1 MKKFEKYLKS
11 AMREKAPDSW
21 DKIEATAKENI
32 PQKEAKK
39 RNFKFIYSPASL
51 MICAVIVIAAIAVVP
66 NLDRIFNPV
75 PTTASSESTFSYES
89 TDGSTTGNHGIAD
102 TTTEATIPTTEGTT
116 TATTIETTRGTIAT
130 TDGTMI
136 ETTDTTS
143 GVETIVTSTT
153 TPSATS
159 TTGIPEYAHE
169 KREATFENEYGSYSV
184 KYKYYTD
191 SAVYG
196 KIKITEIT
204 VISGSE
210 FMLEPAFMLEGRSV
224 DLPAEIF
231 IENKTGATLKKF
243 IFAEGIKAVF
253 AEVSDGAESIYVP
266 ASLENI
272 NPSHMSSGKSVFFAD
287 NLTRIDVS
295 EESNTYAS
303 ENGVLFS
310 KDKTAL
316 IRFPAAHTEK
326 RFIIQRSVSEVYVDA
341 FTGADL
347 DALTVHGG
355 ISEIHFEHLHIGR
368 LYLSA
373 PSINVICG
381 DGAVID
387 SMSTLKKH

>member
-21 DKIEATAKENI
+21 DKIEAAAKENI

-102 TTTEATIPTTEGTT
+102 TTTQATIETTAATI
-116 TATTIETTRGTIAT
+116 ATTIETTIAT
-130 TDGTMI
+130 TDTMI
-136 ETTDTTS
+136 ETTNTTTA
-143 GVETIVTSTT
+143 VETIVTTT
-153 TPSATS
+153 T
-159 TTGIPEYAHE
+159 GMPEYAHE
-169 KREATFENEYGSYSV
+169 EREAAFENEYGSYSV
-184 KYKYYTD
+184 KYKYYTE

-196 KIKITEIT
+196 KIEITEIT

-210 FMLEPAFMLEGRSV
+210 FMLEPAFMLDGRSI

-231 IENKTGATLKKF
+231 IENKTGAPLKKL
-243 IFAEGIKAVF
+243 IFAEGIKSVF

-272 NPSHMSSGKSVFFAD
+272 NPSHKSSGTSVFFAD
-287 NLTRIDVS
+287 NLTHIDVS
-295 EESNTYAS
+295 GESNVYAS

-310 KDKTAL
+310 KDKAML
-316 IRFPAAHTEK
+316 IRFPAAHAEK
-326 RFIIQRSVSEVYVDA
+326 NYTIPKDALEVSADA

-347 DALTVHGG
+347 EALTVHGG
-355 ISEIHFEHLHIGR
+355 ISEIHFENLHIGK
-368 LYLSA
+368 LYLAS
-373 PSINVICG
+373 PSIVVSRG

-387 SMSTLKKH
+387 RIMTMKK

>member
-1 MKKFEKYLKS
+1 MKKFAKYLKS

-89 TDGSTTGNHGIAD
+89 TTGNHGIAD
-102 TTTEATIPTTEGTT
+102 TTTEAMIETT
-116 TATTIETTRGTIAT
+116 TIAATIETTIAT
-130 TDGTMI
+130 TDTMI
-136 ETTDTTS
+136 ETTNTTT
-143 GVETIVTSTT
+143 VIETIVTTT
-153 TPSATS
+153 T
-159 TTGIPEYAHE
+159 GMPEYAHE
-169 KREATFENEYGSYSV
+169 EREATFENEYGSYSV

-191 SAVYG
+191 STVYG
-196 KIKITEIT
+196 KIEITEIT

-210 FMLEPAFMLEGRSV
+210 FMLEPAFMLEGRSI

-253 AEVSDGAESIYVP
+253 AEVSDGAESIYIP

-272 NPSHMSSGKSVFFAD
+272 NPSHMSSGTSVFFAD
-287 NLTRIDVS
+287 NLTHIDVS
-295 EESNTYAS
+295 GENNTYSS

-310 KDKTAL
+310 KDKTTL

>member
-1 MKKFEKYLKS
+1 MKKFEKYLKN

-21 DKIEATAKENI
+21 DKIEAAAKENI

-102 TTTEATIPTTEGTT
+102 TTTEAMIETT
-116 TATTIETTRGTIAT
+116 TTIAATIETTIAT
-130 TDGTMI
+130 TDTMI
-136 ETTDTTS
+136 ETTNTTT
-143 GVETIVTSTT
+143 VIETIVTTT
-153 TPSATS
+153 T
-159 TTGIPEYAHE
+159 GMPEYAHE
-169 KREATFENEYGSYSV
+169 EREATFENEYGSYSV

-196 KIKITEIT
+196 KIEITEIT

-210 FMLEPAFMLEGRSV
+210 FMLEPAFMLEGRSI

-243 IFAEGIKAVF
+243 IFAEGIKSVF
-253 AEVSDGAESIYVP
+253 AEVSDGAESIYIP

-272 NPSHMSSGKSVFFAD
+272 NPSHMSSGASVFFAD
-287 NLTRIDVS
+287 NLTHIDVS
-295 EESNTYAS
+295 GENNTYSS

-310 KDKTAL
+310 KDKTTL

-381 DGAVID
+381 NGAVID

>member
-11 AMREKAPDSW
+11 AMRGKAPDSW
-21 DKIEATAKENI
+21 DKIEAAAKENI

-75 PTTASSESTFSYES
+75 PTTASSESTLSYES

-102 TTTEATIPTTEGTT
+102 TTTQATIETTAATI
-116 TATTIETTRGTIAT
+116 ATTIETTIGTTIAT
-130 TDGTMI
+130 TDTMT
-136 ETTDTTS
+136 ETTNTTTV
-143 GVETIVTSTT
+143 VETIVTTT
-153 TPSATS
+153 T
-159 TTGIPEYAHE
+159 GMPEYAHE
-169 KREATFENEYGSYSV
+169 EREAAFENEYGSYSV
-184 KYKYYTD
+184 KYKYYTE

-196 KIKITEIT
+196 KIEITEIT

-210 FMLEPAFMLEGRSV
+210 FMLEPAFMLDGRSI

-231 IENKTGATLKKF
+231 IENKTGAPLKKL
-243 IFAEGIKAVF
+243 IFAEGIKSVF

-266 ASLENI
+266 SSLENI
-272 NPSHMSSGKSVFFAD
+272 NPSHKSSGTSVFFAD
-287 NLTRIDVS
+287 NLTHIDVS
-295 EESNTYAS
+295 GESNVYAS

-310 KDKTAL
+310 KDKAML
-316 IRFPAAHTEK
+316 IRFPAAHAEK
-326 RFIIQRSVSEVYVDA
+326 NYIIPKDVSEVSADA

-347 DALTVHGG
+347 EALTVHGG
-355 ISEIHFEHLHIGR
+355 ISEIHFENLHIGK
-368 LYLSA
+368 LYLAS
-373 PSINVICG
+373 PSIVVSRG

-387 SMSTLKKH
+387 RIMTMKK

>member
-1 MKKFEKYLKS
+1 MKKFAKYLKS

-102 TTTEATIPTTEGTT
+102 TTTEAMIETT
-116 TATTIETTRGTIAT
+116 TTIAATIETTIAT
-130 TDGTMI
+130 TDTMI
-136 ETTDTTS
+136 ETTNTTT
-143 GVETIVTSTT
+143 VIETIVTTT
-153 TPSATS
+153 T
-159 TTGIPEYAHE
+159 GMPEYAHE
-169 KREATFENEYGSYSV
+169 EREATFENEYGSYSV

-191 SAVYG
+191 STVYG
-196 KIKITEIT
+196 KIEITEIT

-210 FMLEPAFMLEGRSV
+210 FMLEPAFMLEGRSI

-231 IENKTGATLKKF
+231 IENKTGATMKKF

-253 AEVSDGAESIYVP
+253 AEVSDGAESIYIP

-272 NPSHMSSGKSVFFAD
+272 NPSHMSSGASVFFAD
-287 NLTRIDVS
+287 NLTHIDVS
-295 EESNTYAS
+295 GENNTYSS

>member
-21 DKIEATAKENI
+21 DKIEAAAKENI

-102 TTTEATIPTTEGTT
+102 TTTEAMIETT
-116 TATTIETTRGTIAT
+116 TTTTIAATIETTIAT
-130 TDGTMI
+130 TDTMI
-136 ETTDTTS
+136 ETTNTTT
-143 GVETIVTSTT
+143 VIETIVTTT
-153 TPSATS
+153 T
-159 TTGIPEYAHE
+159 GMPEYAHE
-169 KREATFENEYGSYSV
+169 EREATFENEYGSYSV

-196 KIKITEIT
+196 KIEITEIT

-210 FMLEPAFMLEGRSV
+210 FMLEPAFMLDGKNI

-253 AEVSDGAESIYVP
+253 AEVSDGAESIYIP

-272 NPSHMSSGKSVFFAD
+272 NPSHMSSGTSVFFAD
-287 NLTRIDVS
+287 NLTHIDVS
-295 EESNTYAS
+295 GENNTYSS

>member
-102 TTTEATIPTTEGTT
+102 TTTEAMIETT
-116 TATTIETTRGTIAT
+116 TTIAATIETTIAT
-130 TDGTMI
+130 TDTMI
-136 ETTDTTS
+136 ETTNTTT
-143 GVETIVTSTT
+143 VIETIVTTT
-153 TPSATS
+153 T
-159 TTGIPEYAHE
+159 GMPEYAHE
-169 KREATFENEYGSYSV
+169 EREATFENEYGSYSV

-196 KIKITEIT
+196 KIEITEIT

-210 FMLEPAFMLEGRSV
+210 FMLEPAFMLDGKNI

-253 AEVSDGAESIYVP
+253 AEVSDGAESIYIP

-272 NPSHMSSGKSVFFAD
+272 NPSHMSSGTSVFFAD
-287 NLTRIDVS
+287 NLTHIDVS
-295 EESNTYAS
+295 GENNTYSS

-310 KDKTAL
+310 KDKAIL

>member
-1 MKKFEKYLKS
+1 MKKFAKYLKS

-102 TTTEATIPTTEGTT
+102 TTTEAMIETT
-116 TATTIETTRGTIAT
+116 TTIAATIETTIAT
-130 TDGTMI
+130 TDTMI
-136 ETTDTTS
+136 ETTNTTT
-143 GVETIVTSTT
+143 VIETIVTTT
-153 TPSATS
+153 T
-159 TTGIPEYAHE
+159 GMPEYAHE
-169 KREATFENEYGSYSV
+169 EREATFENEYGSYSV

-196 KIKITEIT
+196 KIEITEIT

-210 FMLEPAFMLEGRSV
+210 FMLEPAFMLEGRSI

-272 NPSHMSSGKSVFFAD
+272 NPSHMSSGTSVFFAD
-287 NLTRIDVS
+287 NLAHIDVS
-295 EESNTYAS
+295 GENNTYSS

>member
-102 TTTEATIPTTEGTT
+102 TTTEAMIETT
-116 TATTIETTRGTIAT
+116 TTIAATIETTIAT
-130 TDGTMI
+130 TDTMI
-136 ETTDTTS
+136 ETTNTTT
-143 GVETIVTSTT
+143 VIETIVTTT
-153 TPSATS
+153 T
-159 TTGIPEYAHE
+159 GMPEYAHE
-169 KREATFENEYGSYSV
+169 EREAAFENEYGSYSV

-196 KIKITEIT
+196 KIEITEIT

-210 FMLEPAFMLEGRSV
+210 FMLEPAFMLEGRSI

-272 NPSHMSSGKSVFFAD
+272 NPSHKSSGTSVFFAD
-287 NLTRIDVS
+287 NLTHIDVS
-295 EESNTYAS
+295 GESNVYAS

-310 KDKTAL
+310 KDKTTL

>member
-21 DKIEATAKENI
+21 DKIEAAAKENI

-102 TTTEATIPTTEGTT
+102 TTTEAMIETT
-116 TATTIETTRGTIAT
+116 TTIAATIETTIAT
-130 TDGTMI
+130 TDTMI
-136 ETTDTTS
+136 ETTNTTT
-143 GVETIVTSTT
+143 VIETIVTTT
-153 TPSATS
+153 T
-159 TTGIPEYAHE
+159 GMPEYAHE
-169 KREATFENEYGSYSV
+169 EREATFENEYGSYSV

-191 SAVYG
+191 STVYG

-210 FMLEPAFMLEGRSV
+210 FMLEPAFMLEGRSI

-253 AEVSDGAESIYVP
+253 AEVSDGAESIYIP

-272 NPSHMSSGKSVFFAD
+272 NPSHMSSGTSVFFAD

-295 EESNTYAS
+295 GENNTYSS

-316 IRFPAAHTEK
+316 IRFPAAHAEK

>member
-11 AMREKAPDSW
+11 AMREKAPDNW
-21 DKIEATAKENI
+21 DKIEAAAKDNI

-51 MICAVIVIAAIAVVP
+51 MICAAIVVAAIAVVP

-75 PTTASSESTFSYES
+75 PTTASSESISYES
-89 TDGSTTGNHGIAD
+89 TDGGTTSDHGIAD

-116 TATTIETTRGTIAT
+116 IAATTETTIAT

-136 ETTDTTS
+136 ETTDTTAI
-143 GVETIVTSTT
+143 ETIITT
-153 TPSATS
+153 
-159 TTGIPEYAHE
+159 TTGIPAYAHE

-184 KYKYYTD
+184 KYNYYTA

-196 KIKITEIT
+196 KIEITEIT

-210 FMLEPAFMLEGRSV
+210 FMLEPAFMLEGKSI

-231 IENKTGATLKKF
+231 IENKTGAPLKKF
-243 IFAEGIKAVF
+243 IFAEGIKSVF

-272 NPSHMSSGKSVFFAD
+272 APSHMSSGVSVFFAE
-287 NLTRIDVS
+287 NLMRIDVS
-295 EESNTYAS
+295 GENNVYSS

-310 KDKTAL
+310 KDKTTL
-316 IRFPAAHTEK
+316 IRFPAAHAEK
-326 RFIIQRSVSEVYVDA
+326 NYIIPSGTSEISVDA
-341 FTGADL
+341 FVGAEL
-347 DALTVHGG
+347 ESLTVPAGVPS
-355 ISEIHFEHLHIGR
+355 INLERLHIGK
-368 LYLSA
+368 LYLES
-373 PSINVICG
+373 PSTDVIRG
-381 DGAVID
+381 DDATVDMII
-387 SMSTLKKH
+387 TKK

>member
-11 AMREKAPDSW
+11 VMREKAPDSW

-75 PTTASSESTFSYES
+75 PTTASSESTSYES
-89 TDGSTTGNHGIAD
+89 TTDNHGIAD
-102 TTTEATIPTTEGTT
+102 TTTEAMIETT
-116 TATTIETTRGTIAT
+116 TTIAATIETTIAT
-130 TDGTMI
+130 TDTMI
-136 ETTDTTS
+136 ETTNTTT
-143 GVETIVTSTT
+143 VIETIVTTT
-153 TPSATS
+153 T
-159 TTGIPEYAHE
+159 GMPEYAHE
-169 KREATFENEYGSYSV
+169 EREATFENEYGSYSV

-196 KIKITEIT
+196 KIEITEIT

-210 FMLEPAFMLEGRSV
+210 FMLEPAFMLDGKSI

-253 AEVSDGAESIYVP
+253 AEVSDGAESIYIP

-272 NPSHMSSGKSVFFAD
+272 NPSHMSSGTSVFFAD
-287 NLTRIDVS
+287 NLTHIDVS
-295 EESNTYAS
+295 GENNTYSS

-310 KDKTAL
+310 KDKTTL

>member
-21 DKIEATAKENI
+21 DKIEAAAKENI

-89 TDGSTTGNHGIAD
+89 ADGSTTGNHGIAD
-102 TTTEATIPTTEGTT
+102 TTTEAMIETT
-116 TATTIETTRGTIAT
+116 TTIAATIETTIAT
-130 TDGTMI
+130 TDTMI
-136 ETTDTTS
+136 ETTNTTT
-143 GVETIVTSTT
+143 VIETIVTTT
-153 TPSATS
+153 T
-159 TTGIPEYAHE
+159 GMPEYAHE
-169 KREATFENEYGSYSV
+169 EREATFENEYGSYSV

-191 SAVYG
+191 STVYG

-210 FMLEPAFMLEGRSV
+210 FMLEPAFMLEGRSI

-253 AEVSDGAESIYVP
+253 AEVSDGAESIYIP

-272 NPSHMSSGKSVFFAD
+272 NPSHMSSGTSVFFAD

-295 EESNTYAS
+295 GENNTYSS

>member
-11 AMREKAPDSW
+11 AMLEKAPDSW

-89 TDGSTTGNHGIAD
+89 TTGNHGIAD
-102 TTTEATIPTTEGTT
+102 TTTQATIETTAATI
-116 TATTIETTRGTIAT
+116 ATTIETTIGTTIAT
-130 TDGTMI
+130 TDTMI
-136 ETTDTTS
+136 ETTNTTTA
-143 GVETIVTSTT
+143 VETIVTTT
-153 TPSATS
+153 T
-159 TTGIPEYAHE
+159 GMPEYAHE
-169 KREATFENEYGSYSV
+169 EREAAFENEYGSYSV
-184 KYKYYTD
+184 KYKYYTE

-196 KIKITEIT
+196 KIEITEIT

-210 FMLEPAFMLEGRSV
+210 FMLEPAFMLDGRSI

-231 IENKTGATLKKF
+231 IENKTGAPLKKL
-243 IFAEGIKAVF
+243 IFAEGIKSVF

-272 NPSHMSSGKSVFFAD
+272 NPSHKSSGTSVFFAD
-287 NLTRIDVS
+287 NLTHIDVS
-295 EESNTYAS
+295 GESNVYAS

-310 KDKTAL
+310 KDKAML
-316 IRFPAAHTEK
+316 IRFPAAHAEK
-326 RFIIQRSVSEVYVDA
+326 NYIIPKDASEVSADA

-347 DALTVHGG
+347 EALTVHGG
-355 ISEIHFEHLHIGR
+355 ISEIHFENLHIGK
-368 LYLSA
+368 LYLAS
-373 PSINVICG
+373 PSIVVSRG

-387 SMSTLKKH
+387 RIMTMKK

>member
-21 DKIEATAKENI
+21 DKIEAAAKENI

-75 PTTASSESTFSYES
+75 PTTASSESAFSYES

-102 TTTEATIPTTEGTT
+102 TTTQATIETTAATI
-116 TATTIETTRGTIAT
+116 ATTIETTIGTTIAT
-130 TDGTMI
+130 TDTMT
-136 ETTDTTS
+136 ETTNTTTA
-143 GVETIVTSTT
+143 VETIVTTT
-153 TPSATS
+153 T
-159 TTGIPEYAHE
+159 GMPEYAHE
-169 KREATFENEYGSYSV
+169 EREAAFENEYGSYSV
-184 KYKYYTD
+184 KYKYYTE

-196 KIKITEIT
+196 KIEITEIT

-210 FMLEPAFMLEGRSV
+210 FMLEPAFMLDGRSI

-231 IENKTGATLKKF
+231 IENKTGASLKKL
-243 IFAEGIKAVF
+243 IFAEGIKSVF

-266 ASLENI
+266 SSLENI
-272 NPSHMSSGKSVFFAD
+272 NPSHKSSGTSVFFAD
-287 NLTRIDVS
+287 NLTHIDVS
-295 EESNTYAS
+295 GESNVYAS

-310 KDKTAL
+310 KDKAIL
-316 IRFPAAHTEK
+316 IRFPAAHAEK
-326 RFIIQRSVSEVYVDA
+326 NYIIPKDALEVSADA

-347 DALTVHGG
+347 EALTVHGG
-355 ISEIHFEHLHIGR
+355 ISEIHFENLHIGK
-368 LYLSA
+368 LYLAS
-373 PSINVICG
+373 PSIVVSRG

-387 SMSTLKKH
+387 RIMTMKK

>member
-21 DKIEATAKENI
+21 DKIEAAAKENI

-102 TTTEATIPTTEGTT
+102 TTTEAMIETT
-116 TATTIETTRGTIAT
+116 TTTIAATIETTIAT
-130 TDGTMI
+130 TDTMI
-136 ETTDTTS
+136 ETTNTTT
-143 GVETIVTSTT
+143 VIETIVTTT
-153 TPSATS
+153 T
-159 TTGIPEYAHE
+159 GMPEYAHE
-169 KREATFENEYGSYSV
+169 EREATFENEYGSYSV

-196 KIKITEIT
+196 KIEITEIT

-210 FMLEPAFMLEGRSV
+210 FMLEPAFMLEGRSI

-253 AEVSDGAESIYVP
+253 AEVSDGAESIYIP

-272 NPSHMSSGKSVFFAD
+272 NPSHMSSGTSVFFAD

-295 EESNTYAS
+295 GENNTYAS
-303 ENGVLFS
+303 ESGVLFS
-310 KDKTAL
+310 KDKTTL

>member
-1 MKKFEKYLKS
+1 MKKFAKYLKS

-75 PTTASSESTFSYES
+75 PTTASSESTSYK
-89 TDGSTTGNHGIAD
+89 STTGNHGIAD
-102 TTTEATIPTTEGTT
+102 TTTEAMIETT
-116 TATTIETTRGTIAT
+116 TTTIAATIETTMAT
-130 TDGTMI
+130 TDTMI
-136 ETTDTTS
+136 ETTNTTT
-143 GVETIVTSTT
+143 VIETIVTTT
-153 TPSATS
+153 T
-159 TTGIPEYAHE
+159 GMPEYAHE
-169 KREATFENEYGSYSV
+169 EREAIFENEYGSYSV

-196 KIKITEIT
+196 KIEITEIT

-210 FMLEPAFMLEGRSV
+210 FILEPAFMLDGKSI

-253 AEVSDGAESIYVP
+253 AEVSDGAESIYIP

-272 NPSHMSSGKSVFFAD
+272 NPSHMSSGASVFFAD
-287 NLTRIDVS
+287 NLAHIDVS
-295 EESNTYAS
+295 GENNTYSS

-310 KDKTAL
+310 KDKTTL
-316 IRFPAAHTEK
+316 IRFPAAHAEK

>member
-102 TTTEATIPTTEGTT
+102 TTTEAMIETT
-116 TATTIETTRGTIAT
+116 TTIAATIETTIAT
-130 TDGTMI
+130 TDTMI
-136 ETTDTTS
+136 ETTNTTT
-143 GVETIVTSTT
+143 VIETIVTTT
-153 TPSATS
+153 T
-159 TTGIPEYAHE
+159 GMPEYAHE
-169 KREATFENEYGSYSV
+169 EREATFENEYGSYSV

-191 SAVYG
+191 STVYG

-210 FMLEPAFMLEGRSV
+210 FMLEPAFMLEGRSI

-253 AEVSDGAESIYVP
+253 AEVSDGAESIYIP

-272 NPSHMSSGKSVFFAD
+272 NPSHMSSGASVFFAD

-295 EESNTYAS
+295 GENNTYSS

-310 KDKTAL
+310 KDKTTL

>member
-21 DKIEATAKENI
+21 DKIEAAAKENI

-66 NLDRIFNPV
+66 NLERIFNPV

-102 TTTEATIPTTEGTT
+102 TTTETTIAT
-116 TATTIETTRGTIAT
+116 TATTIAATIETTIAT
-130 TDGTMI
+130 TDTMI
-136 ETTDTTS
+136 ETTNTTT
-143 GVETIVTSTT
+143 VIETIVTTT
-153 TPSATS
+153 T
-159 TTGIPEYAHE
+159 GMPEYAHE
-169 KREATFENEYGSYSV
+169 EREAAFENEYGSYSV

-196 KIKITEIT
+196 KIEITEIT

-210 FMLEPAFMLEGRSV
+210 FMLEPAFMLDGKSI

-253 AEVSDGAESIYVP
+253 AEVSDGAESIYIP

-272 NPSHMSSGKSVFFAD
+272 NPSHMSSGASVFFAD
-287 NLTRIDVS
+287 NLAHIDVS
-295 EESNTYAS
+295 GENNTYAS

-310 KDKTAL
+310 KDKTTL

>member
-21 DKIEATAKENI
+21 DIIEATAKENI

-102 TTTEATIPTTEGTT
+102 TTTQATIETTATI
-116 TATTIETTRGTIAT
+116 ATTIETTIGT
-130 TDGTMI
+130 TDTMI
-136 ETTDTTS
+136 ETTNTTTA
-143 GVETIVTSTT
+143 VETVVTT
-153 TPSATS
+153 T
-159 TTGIPEYAHE
+159 TGMPEYAHE
-169 KREATFENEYGSYSV
+169 EREAAFENEYGSYSV
-184 KYKYYTD
+184 KYKYYTE

-196 KIKITEIT
+196 KIEITEIT

-210 FMLEPAFMLEGRSV
+210 FMLEPAFMLDGRSI

-231 IENKTGATLKKF
+231 IENKTGAPLKKL
-243 IFAEGIKAVF
+243 IFAEGIKSVF

-266 ASLENI
+266 SSLENI
-272 NPSHMSSGKSVFFAD
+272 NPSHKSSGTSVFFAD
-287 NLTRIDVS
+287 NLTHIDVS
-295 EESNTYAS
+295 GESNVYAS

-310 KDKTAL
+310 KDKAML
-316 IRFPAAHTEK
+316 IRFPAAHAEK
-326 RFIIQRSVSEVYVDA
+326 NYIIPKDVSEVSADA

-347 DALTVHGG
+347 EALTVHGG
-355 ISEIHFEHLHIGR
+355 ISEIHFKNLHIGK
-368 LYLSA
+368 LYLAS
-373 PSINVICG
+373 PSIVVSRG

-387 SMSTLKKH
+387 RIMTMKK

>member
-21 DKIEATAKENI
+21 DKIEAAAKENI

-102 TTTEATIPTTEGTT
+102 TTTQATIETTAATI
-116 TATTIETTRGTIAT
+116 ATTIETTIGTTIAT
-130 TDGTMI
+130 TDTMI
-136 ETTDTTS
+136 ETTNTTTA
-143 GVETIVTSTT
+143 VETIVTTT
-153 TPSATS
+153 T
-159 TTGIPEYAHE
+159 GMPEYAHE
-169 KREATFENEYGSYSV
+169 EREAAFENEYGSYSV
-184 KYKYYTD
+184 KYKYYTE

-196 KIKITEIT
+196 KIEIAEIT

-210 FMLEPAFMLEGRSV
+210 FMLEPAFMLDGRSI

-231 IENKTGATLKKF
+231 IENKTGAPLKKL
-243 IFAEGIKAVF
+243 IFAEGIKSVF

-272 NPSHMSSGKSVFFAD
+272 NPSHKSSGTSVFFAD
-287 NLTRIDVS
+287 NLTHIDVS
-295 EESNTYAS
+295 GESNICAS

-310 KDKTAL
+310 KDKAML
-316 IRFPAAHTEK
+316 IRFPAAHAEK
-326 RFIIQRSVSEVYVDA
+326 NYTIPKDALEVSADA

-347 DALTVHGG
+347 EALTVHGG
-355 ISEIHFEHLHIGR
+355 ISEIHFKNLHIGK
-368 LYLSA
+368 LYLAS
-373 PSINVICG
+373 PSIVVSRG

-387 SMSTLKKH
+387 RIMTMKK

>member
-1 MKKFEKYLKS
+1 MKKFAKYLKS

-75 PTTASSESTFSYES
+75 PTTASSESTSYK
-89 TDGSTTGNHGIAD
+89 STTGNHGIAD
-102 TTTEATIPTTEGTT
+102 TTTEAMIETT
-116 TATTIETTRGTIAT
+116 TTTIAATIETTMAT
-130 TDGTMI
+130 TDTMI
-136 ETTDTTS
+136 ETTNTTT
-143 GVETIVTSTT
+143 VIETIVTTT
-153 TPSATS
+153 T
-159 TTGIPEYAHE
+159 GMPEYAHE
-169 KREATFENEYGSYSV
+169 EREAIFENEYGSYSV

-196 KIKITEIT
+196 KIEITEIT

-210 FMLEPAFMLEGRSV
+210 FMLEPAFMLDGKSI

-253 AEVSDGAESIYVP
+253 AEVSDGAESIYIP

-272 NPSHMSSGKSVFFAD
+272 NPSHMSSGASVFFAD
-287 NLTRIDVS
+287 NLAHIDVS
-295 EESNTYAS
+295 GENNTYSS

-310 KDKTAL
+310 KDKTTL
-316 IRFPAAHTEK
+316 IRFPAAHAEK

>member
-102 TTTEATIPTTEGTT
+102 TTTEAMIETT
-116 TATTIETTRGTIAT
+116 TTIAATIETTIAT
-130 TDGTMI
+130 TDTMI
-136 ETTDTTS
+136 ETTNTTT
-143 GVETIVTSTT
+143 VIETIVTTT
-153 TPSATS
+153 T
-159 TTGIPEYAHE
+159 GMPEYAHE
-169 KREATFENEYGSYSV
+169 EREATFENEYGSYSV

-196 KIKITEIT
+196 KIEITEIT

-210 FMLEPAFMLEGRSV
+210 FMLEPAFMLEGRSI

-253 AEVSDGAESIYVP
+253 AEVSDGAESIYIP

-272 NPSHMSSGKSVFFAD
+272 NPSHMSSGTSVFFAD
-287 NLTRIDVS
+287 NLTHIDVS
-295 EESNTYAS
+295 GENNTYSS

>member
-21 DKIEATAKENI
+21 DKIEAAAKENI

-102 TTTEATIPTTEGTT
+102 TTTEAMMETT
-116 TATTIETTRGTIAT
+116 TTTIAATIETTIAT
-130 TDGTMI
+130 TDTMI
-136 ETTDTTS
+136 ETTNTTT
-143 GVETIVTSTT
+143 VIETIVTTT
-153 TPSATS
+153 T
-159 TTGIPEYAHE
+159 GMPEYAHE
-169 KREATFENEYGSYSV
+169 EREAIFENEYGSYSV

-191 SAVYG
+191 STVYG

-210 FMLEPAFMLEGRSV
+210 FMLEPAFMLEGRSI

-253 AEVSDGAESIYVP
+253 AEVSDGAESIYIP

-272 NPSHMSSGKSVFFAD
+272 NPSHMSSGASVFFAD
-287 NLTRIDVS
+287 NLTHIDVS
-295 EESNTYAS
+295 GESNVYAS

>member
-21 DKIEATAKENI
+21 DKIEAAAKENI

-75 PTTASSESTFSYES
+75 PTTASSESTSYES
-89 TDGSTTGNHGIAD
+89 TTGSHGIAD
-102 TTTEATIPTTEGTT
+102 TTTEAMIETT
-116 TATTIETTRGTIAT
+116 TIAATIETTIAT
-130 TDGTMI
+130 TDNTMI
-136 ETTDTTS
+136 ETTNTTT
-143 GVETIVTSTT
+143 VIETIVTTT
-153 TPSATS
+153 T
-159 TTGIPEYAHE
+159 GMPEYAHE
-169 KREATFENEYGSYSV
+169 EREAAFENEYGSYSV

-196 KIKITEIT
+196 KIEITEIT

-210 FMLEPAFMLEGRSV
+210 FMLEPAFMLEGRSI

-253 AEVSDGAESIYVP
+253 AEVSDGAESIYIP

-272 NPSHMSSGKSVFFAD
+272 NPSHMSSGTSVFFAD
-287 NLTRIDVS
+287 NLTHIDVS
-295 EESNTYAS
+295 GENNTYSS

-310 KDKTAL
+310 KDKTTL

>member
-21 DKIEATAKENI
+21 DKIEAAAKENI

-102 TTTEATIPTTEGTT
+102 TTTQATIETTAATI
-116 TATTIETTRGTIAT
+116 ATTIETTIAT
-130 TDGTMI
+130 TDTMI
-136 ETTDTTS
+136 ETTNTTTA
-143 GVETIVTSTT
+143 VETIVTTT
-153 TPSATS
+153 T
-159 TTGIPEYAHE
+159 GMPEYAHE
-169 KREATFENEYGSYSV
+169 EREAAFENEYGSYSV
-184 KYKYYTD
+184 KYKYYTE

-196 KIKITEIT
+196 KIEITEIT

-210 FMLEPAFMLEGRSV
+210 FMLEPAFMLDGRSI

-231 IENKTGATLKKF
+231 IENKTGASLKKL
-243 IFAEGIKAVF
+243 IFAEGIKSVF

-272 NPSHMSSGKSVFFAD
+272 NPSHKSSGTSVFFAD
-287 NLTRIDVS
+287 NLTHIDVS
-295 EESNTYAS
+295 GESNVYAS

-310 KDKTAL
+310 KDKAML
-316 IRFPAAHTEK
+316 IRFPAAHAEK
-326 RFIIQRSVSEVYVDA
+326 NYIIPKDALEVSADA

-347 DALTVHGG
+347 EALTVHGG
-355 ISEIHFEHLHIGR
+355 IFEIHFENLHIGK
-368 LYLSA
+368 LYLAS
-373 PSINVICG
+373 PSIVVSRG

-387 SMSTLKKH
+387 RIMTMKK

>member
-21 DKIEATAKENI
+21 DKIEAAAKENI

-89 TDGSTTGNHGIAD
+89 ADGSTTGNHGIAD
-102 TTTEATIPTTEGTT
+102 TTTEAMIETT
-116 TATTIETTRGTIAT
+116 TTIAATIETTIAT
-130 TDGTMI
+130 TDTMI
-136 ETTDTTS
+136 ETTNTTT
-143 GVETIVTSTT
+143 VIETIVTTT
-153 TPSATS
+153 T
-159 TTGIPEYAHE
+159 GMPEYAHE
-169 KREATFENEYGSYSV
+169 EREATFENEYGSYSV

-191 SAVYG
+191 STVYG

-210 FMLEPAFMLEGRSV
+210 FMLEPAFMLEGRSI

-253 AEVSDGAESIYVP
+253 AEVSDGAESIYIP

-272 NPSHMSSGKSVFFAD
+272 NPSHMSSGTSVFFAD

-295 EESNTYAS
+295 GENNTYSS

-368 LYLSA
+368 LYLPA

>member
-1 MKKFEKYLKS
+1 MKKFAKYLKS

-102 TTTEATIPTTEGTT
+102 TTTEAMIETT
-116 TATTIETTRGTIAT
+116 TTIAATIETTIAT
-130 TDGTMI
+130 TDTMI
-136 ETTDTTS
+136 ETTNTTT
-143 GVETIVTSTT
+143 VIETIVTTT
-153 TPSATS
+153 T
-159 TTGIPEYAHE
+159 GMPEYAHE
-169 KREATFENEYGSYSV
+169 EREATFENEYGSYSV

-191 SAVYG
+191 STVYG
-196 KIKITEIT
+196 KIEITEIT

-210 FMLEPAFMLEGRSV
+210 FMLEPAFMLEGRSI

-253 AEVSDGAESIYVP
+253 AEVSDGAESIYIP

-272 NPSHMSSGKSVFFAD
+272 NPSHMSSGTSVFFAD
-287 NLTRIDVS
+287 NLTHIDVS
-295 EESNTYAS
+295 GENNTYSS

-310 KDKTAL
+310 KDKTTL

>member
-102 TTTEATIPTTEGTT
+102 TTTEAMIETT
-116 TATTIETTRGTIAT
+116 TTIAATIETTIAT
-130 TDGTMI
+130 TDTMI
-136 ETTDTTS
+136 ETTNTTT
-143 GVETIVTSTT
+143 VIETIVTTT
-153 TPSATS
+153 T
-159 TTGIPEYAHE
+159 GMPEYAHE
-169 KREATFENEYGSYSV
+169 EREAAFENEYGSYSV
-184 KYKYYTD
+184 KYKYYTE

-196 KIKITEIT
+196 KIEITEIT

-210 FMLEPAFMLEGRSV
+210 FMLEPAFMLDGKSI

-272 NPSHMSSGKSVFFAD
+272 NPSHKSSGTSVFFAD
-287 NLTRIDVS
+287 NLAHIDVS
-295 EESNTYAS
+295 GENNTYSS

>member
-102 TTTEATIPTTEGTT
+102 TTTEAMIETT
-116 TATTIETTRGTIAT
+116 TTIAATIETTIAT
-130 TDGTMI
+130 TDTMI
-136 ETTDTTS
+136 ETTNTTTAI
-143 GVETIVTSTT
+143 ETIVTTT
-153 TPSATS
+153 T
-159 TTGIPEYAHE
+159 GMPEYAHE
-169 KREATFENEYGSYSV
+169 EREAAFENEYGSYSV

-196 KIKITEIT
+196 KIEITEIT

-210 FMLEPAFMLEGRSV
+210 FMLEPAFMLDGKSI

-253 AEVSDGAESIYVP
+253 AEVSDGAESIYIP

-272 NPSHMSSGKSVFFAD
+272 NPSHMSSGASVFFAD
-287 NLTRIDVS
+287 NLAHIDVS
-295 EESNTYAS
+295 GENNTYSS

-310 KDKTAL
+310 KDKTTL
-316 IRFPAAHTEK
+316 IRFPAAHAEK
-326 RFIIQRSVSEVYVDA
+326 NYIIPKDASKVSADA

-347 DALTVHGG
+347 EALTVHGG
-355 ISEIHFEHLHIGR
+355 ISEIHFENLHIGK
-368 LYLSA
+368 LYLAS
-373 PSINVICG
+373 PSIVVSRG

-387 SMSTLKKH
+387 RIMTMKK

>member
-102 TTTEATIPTTEGTT
+102 TTTEAMIETT
-116 TATTIETTRGTIAT
+116 TTIAATIETTIAT
-130 TDGTMI
+130 TDTMI
-136 ETTDTTS
+136 ETTNTTT
-143 GVETIVTSTT
+143 VIETIVTTT
-153 TPSATS
+153 T
-159 TTGIPEYAHE
+159 GMPEYAHE
-169 KREATFENEYGSYSV
+169 EREATFENEYGSYSV

-196 KIKITEIT
+196 KIEITEIT

-210 FMLEPAFMLEGRSV
+210 FMLEPAFMLDGRSI

-243 IFAEGIKAVF
+243 IFAEGIKSVF
-253 AEVSDGAESIYVP
+253 AEVSDGAESIYIP

-272 NPSHMSSGKSVFFAD
+272 NPSHMSSGTSVFFAD

-295 EESNTYAS
+295 GENNTYSS

-310 KDKTAL
+310 KDKTTL

>member
-102 TTTEATIPTTEGTT
+102 TTTQATIETTAATI
-116 TATTIETTRGTIAT
+116 ATTIETTIGTTIAT
-130 TDGTMI
+130 TDTMT
-136 ETTDTTS
+136 ETTNTTTA
-143 GVETIVTSTT
+143 VETIVTTT
-153 TPSATS
+153 T
-159 TTGIPEYAHE
+159 GMPEYAHE
-169 KREATFENEYGSYSV
+169 EREAAFENEYGSYSV
-184 KYKYYTD
+184 KYKYYTE

-196 KIKITEIT
+196 KIEITEIT

-210 FMLEPAFMLEGRSV
+210 FMLEPAFMLDGRSI

-231 IENKTGATLKKF
+231 IENKTGAPLKKL
-243 IFAEGIKAVF
+243 IFAEGIKSVF

-272 NPSHMSSGKSVFFAD
+272 NPSHKSSGTSVFFAD
-287 NLTRIDVS
+287 NLTHIDVS
-295 EESNTYAS
+295 GESNVYAS

-310 KDKTAL
+310 KDKAIL
-316 IRFPAAHTEK
+316 IRFPAAHAEK

>member
-21 DKIEATAKENI
+21 DKIEAAAKENI

-102 TTTEATIPTTEGTT
+102 TTTEAMIETT
-116 TATTIETTRGTIAT
+116 TTIAATIETTIAT
-130 TDGTMI
+130 TDTMI
-136 ETTDTTS
+136 ETTNTTT
-143 GVETIVTSTT
+143 VIETIVTTT
-153 TPSATS
+153 T
-159 TTGIPEYAHE
+159 GMPEYAHE
-169 KREATFENEYGSYSV
+169 EREATFENEYGSYSV

-191 SAVYG
+191 STVYG
-196 KIKITEIT
+196 KIEITEIT

-210 FMLEPAFMLEGRSV
+210 FMLEPAFMLDGKNI

-253 AEVSDGAESIYVP
+253 AEVSDGAESIYIP

-272 NPSHMSSGKSVFFAD
+272 NPSHMSSGASVFFAD

-295 EESNTYAS
+295 GENNTYAS

-310 KDKTAL
+310 KDKTTL

>member
-21 DKIEATAKENI
+21 DKIEAAAKENI

-102 TTTEATIPTTEGTT
+102 TTTQATIETTAATI
-116 TATTIETTRGTIAT
+116 ATTIETTIGT
-130 TDGTMI
+130 TDTMI
-136 ETTDTTS
+136 ETTNTTTA
-143 GVETIVTSTT
+143 VETVVTT
-153 TPSATS
+153 T
-159 TTGIPEYAHE
+159 TGMPEYAHE
-169 KREATFENEYGSYSV
+169 EREAAFENEYGSYSV
-184 KYKYYTD
+184 KYKYYTE

-196 KIKITEIT
+196 KIEITEIT

-210 FMLEPAFMLEGRSV
+210 FMLEPAFMLDGRSI

-231 IENKTGATLKKF
+231 IENKTGAPLKKL
-243 IFAEGIKAVF
+243 IFAEGIKSVF

-266 ASLENI
+266 SSLENI
-272 NPSHMSSGKSVFFAD
+272 NPSHKSSGTSVFFAD
-287 NLTRIDVS
+287 NLTHIDVS
-295 EESNTYAS
+295 GESNVYAS

-310 KDKTAL
+310 KDKAML
-316 IRFPAAHTEK
+316 IRFPAAHAEK
-326 RFIIQRSVSEVYVDA
+326 NYTIPKDALEVSADA

-347 DALTVHGG
+347 EALTVHGG
-355 ISEIHFEHLHIGR
+355 ISEIHFENLHIGK
-368 LYLSA
+368 LYLAS
-373 PSINVICG
+373 PSIVVSRG

-387 SMSTLKKH
+387 RIMTMKK

>member
-21 DKIEATAKENI
+21 DKIEAAAKENI

-102 TTTEATIPTTEGTT
+102 TTTEAMIETT
-116 TATTIETTRGTIAT
+116 TTIAATIETTIAT
-130 TDGTMI
+130 TDTMI
-136 ETTDTTS
+136 ETTNTTT
-143 GVETIVTSTT
+143 VIETIVTTT
-153 TPSATS
+153 T
-159 TTGIPEYAHE
+159 GMPEYAHE
-169 KREATFENEYGSYSV
+169 EREATFENEYGSYSV

-196 KIKITEIT
+196 KIEITEIT

-210 FMLEPAFMLEGRSV
+210 FMLEPAFMLDGKSI

-253 AEVSDGAESIYVP
+253 AEVSDGAESIYIP

-272 NPSHMSSGKSVFFAD
+272 NPSHMSSGTSVFFAD
-287 NLTRIDVS
+287 NLTHIDVS
-295 EESNTYAS
+295 GENNTYSS

>member
-1 MKKFEKYLKS
+1 MKKFAKYLKS

-102 TTTEATIPTTEGTT
+102 TTTETTIATT
-116 TATTIETTRGTIAT
+116 TTIAATIETTMAT
-130 TDGTMI
+130 TDTMI
-136 ETTDTTS
+136 ETTNTTT
-143 GVETIVTSTT
+143 VIETIVTTT
-153 TPSATS
+153 T
-159 TTGIPEYAHE
+159 GMPEYAHE
-169 KREATFENEYGSYSV
+169 EREATFENEYGSYSV

-191 SAVYG
+191 STVYG

-210 FMLEPAFMLEGRSV
+210 FMLEPAFMLEGRSI

-272 NPSHMSSGKSVFFAD
+272 NPSHMSSGTSVFFAD

-295 EESNTYAS
+295 GENNTYSS

-310 KDKTAL
+310 KDKTTL

>member
-1 MKKFEKYLKS
+1 
-11 AMREKAPDSW
+11 MREKAPDSW

-102 TTTEATIPTTEGTT
+102 TTTEAMIETT
-116 TATTIETTRGTIAT
+116 TTIAATIETTIAT
-130 TDGTMI
+130 TDTMI
-136 ETTDTTS
+136 ETTNTTT
-143 GVETIVTSTT
+143 VIETIVTTT
-153 TPSATS
+153 T
-159 TTGIPEYAHE
+159 GMPEYAHE
-169 KREATFENEYGSYSV
+169 EREATFENEYGSYSV

-191 SAVYG
+191 STVYG
-196 KIKITEIT
+196 KIEITEIT

-210 FMLEPAFMLEGRSV
+210 FMLEPAFMLEGRSI

-253 AEVSDGAESIYVP
+253 AEVSDGAESIYIP

-272 NPSHMSSGKSVFFAD
+272 NPSHMSSGTSVFFAD
-287 NLTRIDVS
+287 NLTHIDVS
-295 EESNTYAS
+295 GENNTYSS

>member
-1 MKKFEKYLKS
+1 MKKFAKYLKS

-102 TTTEATIPTTEGTT
+102 TTTETTIATT
-116 TATTIETTRGTIAT
+116 TTTIAATIETTMAT
-130 TDGTMI
+130 TDTMI
-136 ETTDTTS
+136 ETTNTTT
-143 GVETIVTSTT
+143 VIETIVTTT
-153 TPSATS
+153 T
-159 TTGIPEYAHE
+159 GMPEYAHE
-169 KREATFENEYGSYSV
+169 EREATFENEYGSYSV

-191 SAVYG
+191 STVYG

-210 FMLEPAFMLEGRSV
+210 FMLEPAFMLEGRSI

-243 IFAEGIKAVF
+243 IFAEEIKAVF
-253 AEVSDGAESIYVP
+253 AEVSDGAESIYIP

-272 NPSHMSSGKSVFFAD
+272 NPSHMSSGASVFFAD
-287 NLTRIDVS
+287 NLAHIDVS
-295 EESNTYAS
+295 GENNTYAS

>member
-102 TTTEATIPTTEGTT
+102 TTTEAMIETT
-116 TATTIETTRGTIAT
+116 TTIAATIETTIAT
-130 TDGTMI
+130 TDTMI
-136 ETTDTTS
+136 ETTNTTT
-143 GVETIVTSTT
+143 VIETIVTTT
-153 TPSATS
+153 T
-159 TTGIPEYAHE
+159 GMPEYAHE
-169 KREATFENEYGSYSV
+169 EREATFENEYGSYSV

-191 SAVYG
+191 STVYG
-196 KIKITEIT
+196 KIEITEIT

-210 FMLEPAFMLEGRSV
+210 FMLEPAFMLEGRSI

-231 IENKTGATLKKF
+231 IENKTGAPLKKF

-253 AEVSDGAESIYVP
+253 AEVSDGAESIYIP

-272 NPSHMSSGKSVFFAD
+272 NPSHMSSGSSVFFAD
-287 NLTRIDVS
+287 NLTHIDVS
-295 EESNTYAS
+295 GENNTYSS

>member
-21 DKIEATAKENI
+21 DKIEAAAKENI

-51 MICAVIVIAAIAVVP
+51 MICAVIVNATITDVP

-102 TTTEATIPTTEGTT
+102 TTTQATIETTAATI
-116 TATTIETTRGTIAT
+116 ATTIETTIGTTIAT
-130 TDGTMI
+130 TDTMI
-136 ETTDTTS
+136 ETTNTTTA
-143 GVETIVTSTT
+143 VETIVTTT
-153 TPSATS
+153 T
-159 TTGIPEYAHE
+159 GMPEYAHE
-169 KREATFENEYGSYSV
+169 EREAAFENEYGSYSV
-184 KYKYYTD
+184 KYKYYTE

-196 KIKITEIT
+196 KIEITEIT

-210 FMLEPAFMLEGRSV
+210 FMLEPAFMLDGRSI

-231 IENKTGATLKKF
+231 IENKTGAPLKKL
-243 IFAEGIKAVF
+243 IFAEGIKSVF

-266 ASLENI
+266 SSLENI
-272 NPSHMSSGKSVFFAD
+272 NPSHKSSGTSVFFAD
-287 NLTRIDVS
+287 NLTHIDVS
-295 EESNTYAS
+295 GESNVYAS

-310 KDKTAL
+310 KDKAML
-316 IRFPAAHTEK
+316 IRFPAAHAEK
-326 RFIIQRSVSEVYVDA
+326 NYTIPKDALEVSADA

-347 DALTVHGG
+347 EALTVHGG
-355 ISEIHFEHLHIGR
+355 ISEIHFENLHIGK
-368 LYLSA
+368 LYLAS
-373 PSINVICG
+373 PSIVVSRG

-387 SMSTLKKH
+387 RIMTMKK